1 MSRTIFE
8 KGADGRSG
16 SFIPAND
23 CPVEDLGF
31 KHPRAGAIGLP
42 RIGEQDLI
50 RHYVELAAK
59 NYHIDKGMYPLG
71 SCTMKYNPVINEEVA
86 KLAGFGG
93 LHPLQSEDDT
103 QGALE
108 LMYELESDLC
118 EICGMSAFSLQ
129 PVAGAHGELAGM
141 MIARDWFR
149 RRGEDRKT
157 VLVPDSAHGTN
168 PASVVICGF
177 TPKTIAS
184 NEAGLIDPEVLAREA
199 GDDTAVLML
208 TLPNTLG
215 LFEKDI
221 EKIIKIVHDAG
232 ALVYMDGANMNALLG
247 IVKPGSLGI
256 DIMHL
261 NLHKTFSTPHGGGGP
276 GAGPV
281 GVREHLAGLL
291 PVPRVVKK
299 DGRFSLEETGEES
312 IGRVHPWFGNFN
324 VLVKAYAYIKALG
337 GEGLREVS
345 ENAIINAN
353 YLMKKVARD
362 YDIKYPGRCMHE
374 FVASGRNLKQYGVKT
389 VDVAKRLLDYGL
401 HAPTVYF
408 PLIVEEALMIEPV
421 ETEKKEAL
429 DHFAEVMAKIAKEA
443 AENPEILHEA
453 PVTTPVRRLNEA
465 AAARCPELSWSGLE
479 CVPMEDE

>member
-8 KGADGRSG
+8 KGMNGRSG

-23 CPVEDLGF
+23 CPVDDLGF
-31 KHPRAGAIGLP
+31 TRPRGGEIGLP

-50 RHYVELAAK
+50 RHYVELASK

-86 KLAGFGG
+86 GLDGFAG
-93 LHPLQSEDDT
+93 LHPLQSEEDT

-118 EICGMSAFSLQ
+118 EICGMDAFSLQ
-129 PVAGAHGELAGM
+129 PVAGAHGELTGM
-141 MIARDWFR
+141 MIASEWFR
-149 RRGEDRKT
+149 RRGEERKT

-177 TPKTIAS
+177 TPKTIPS
-184 NEAGLIDPEVLAREA
+184 NEAGLIDPEVLEREV

-221 EKIIKIVHDAG
+221 ERIIKIVHDAG
-232 ALVYMDGANMNALLG
+232 ALIYMDGANMNALLG
-247 IVKPGSLGI
+247 IVRPGAIGV
-256 DIMHL
+256 DIMHV

-291 PVPRVVKK
+291 PVPRIMEEN
-299 DGRFSLEETGEES
+299 GRFSLKEDIGES

-324 VLVKAYAYIKALG
+324 VFVKAYAYIKALG

-353 YLMKKVARD
+353 YLMKKIAAD

-374 FVASGRNLKQYGVKT
+374 FVASGRNLKKYGVKT
-389 VDVAKRLLDYGL
+389 VDVAKRLLDYSL

-429 DHFAEVMAKIAKEA
+429 DHFAGVMTAIAKEA
-443 AENPEILHEA
+443 EENPEILREA
-453 PVTTPVRRLNEA
+453 PVTTPVRRLDEA
-465 AAARCPELSWSGLE
+465 AAARCPELSWSGGE
-479 CVPMEDE
+479 CLPMEE

>member
-8 KGADGRSG
+8 KGMNGRSG

-23 CPVEDLGF
+23 CPVDDLGF
-31 KHPRAGAIGLP
+31 TRPRGGEIGLP

-50 RHYVELAAK
+50 RHYVELASK

-86 KLAGFGG
+86 GLDGFAG
-93 LHPLQSEDDT
+93 LHPLQSEEDT

-118 EICGMSAFSLQ
+118 EICGMDAFSLQ
-129 PVAGAHGELAGM
+129 PVAGAHGELTGM
-141 MIARDWFR
+141 MIASEWFR
-149 RRGEDRKT
+149 RRGEERKT

-177 TPKTIAS
+177 TPKTIPS
-184 NEAGLIDPEVLAREA
+184 NEAGLIDPEVLEQEA

-221 EKIIKIVHDAG
+221 ERIIKIVHDAG

-247 IVKPGSLGI
+247 IVRPGAIGV
-256 DIMHL
+256 DIMHV

-281 GVREHLAGLL
+281 GVHEHLAGLL
-291 PVPRVVKK
+291 PVPRIMEEN
-299 DGRFSLEETGEES
+299 GRFSLKEDIGES

-324 VLVKAYAYIKALG
+324 VFVKAYAYIKALG

-353 YLMKKVARD
+353 YLMKKIAVD

-374 FVASGRNLKQYGVKT
+374 FVASGRNLKKYGVKT
-389 VDVAKRLLDYGL
+389 VDVAKRLLDYSL

-421 ETEKKEAL
+421 ETEKREAL
-429 DHFAEVMAKIAKEA
+429 DHFAGVMAAIAKEA
-443 AENPEILHEA
+443 EENPEILHEA
-453 PVTTPVRRLNEA
+453 PVTTPVRRLDEA
-465 AAARCPELSWSGLE
+465 AAARCPELSWSGGE
-479 CVPMEDE
+479 CLPMEE

>member
-8 KGADGRSG
+8 KGMNGRSG

-23 CPVEDLGF
+23 CPVDDLGF
-31 KHPRAGAIGLP
+31 TRPRGGEIGLP

-50 RHYVELAAK
+50 RHYVELASK

-86 KLAGFGG
+86 GLDGFAG
-93 LHPLQSEDDT
+93 LHPLQSEEDT

-118 EICGMSAFSLQ
+118 EICGMDAFSLQ
-129 PVAGAHGELAGM
+129 PVAGAHGELTGM
-141 MIARDWFR
+141 MIASEWFR
-149 RRGEDRKT
+149 RRGEERKT

-177 TPKTIAS
+177 TPKTIPS
-184 NEAGLIDPEVLAREA
+184 NEAGLIDPEVLEQEA

-221 EKIIKIVHDAG
+221 ERIIKIVHDAG

-247 IVKPGSLGI
+247 IVRPGAIGV
-256 DIMHL
+256 DIMHV

-276 GAGPV
+276 GSGPV

-291 PVPRVVKK
+291 PVPRIMEEN
-299 DGRFSLEETGEES
+299 GRFSLKEDIGES

-324 VLVKAYAYIKALG
+324 VFVKAYAYIKALG

-353 YLMKKVARD
+353 YLMKKIAVD

-374 FVASGRNLKQYGVKT
+374 FVASGRNLKKYGVKT
-389 VDVAKRLLDYGL
+389 VDVAKRLLDYSL

-421 ETEKKEAL
+421 ETEKREAL
-429 DHFAEVMAKIAKEA
+429 DHFAGVMAAIAKEA
-443 AENPEILHEA
+443 EENPEILHEA
-453 PVTTPVRRLNEA
+453 PVTTPVRRLDEA
-465 AAARCPELSWSGLE
+465 AAARCPELSWSGGE
-479 CVPMEDE
+479 CLPMEE

>member
-8 KGADGRSG
+8 KGMNGRSG

-23 CPVEDLGF
+23 CPVDDLGF
-31 KHPRAGAIGLP
+31 TRPRGGEIGLP
-42 RIGEQDLI
+42 RIGEQDII
-50 RHYVELAAK
+50 RHYVELASK

-86 KLAGFGG
+86 GLDGFAG
-93 LHPLQSEDDT
+93 LHPLQSEEDT

-118 EICGMSAFSLQ
+118 EICGMDAFTLQ
-129 PVAGAHGELAGM
+129 PVAGAHGELTGM
-141 MIARDWFR
+141 MIASEWFR
-149 RRGEDRKT
+149 RRGEERKT

-177 TPKTIAS
+177 TPKTIPS
-184 NEAGLIDPEVLAREA
+184 NEAGLIDPEVLEQEA

-221 EKIIKIVHDAG
+221 ERIIKIVHDAG
-232 ALVYMDGANMNALLG
+232 ALIYMDGANMNALLG
-247 IVKPGSLGI
+247 IVRPGAIGV
-256 DIMHL
+256 DIMHV

-276 GAGPV
+276 GSGPV

-291 PVPRVVKK
+291 PVPRIMEEN
-299 DGRFSLEETGEES
+299 GRFSLKEDIGES

-324 VLVKAYAYIKALG
+324 VFVKAYAYIKALG

-353 YLMKKVARD
+353 YLMKKIAVD

-374 FVASGRNLKQYGVKT
+374 FVASGRNLKKYGVKT
-389 VDVAKRLLDYGL
+389 VDVAKRLLDYSL

-429 DHFAEVMAKIAKEA
+429 DHFAGVMTAIAKEA
-443 AENPEILHEA
+443 EENPEILREA
-453 PVTTPVRRLNEA
+453 PVTTPVRRLDEA
-465 AAARCPELSWSGLE
+465 AAARCPELSWSGGE
-479 CVPMEDE
+479 CLPMEE

>member
-8 KGADGRSG
+8 KGANGRSG
-16 SFIPAND
+16 NFLPAND
-23 CPVEDLGF
+23 CPVDDLGF
-31 KHPRAGAIGLP
+31 AHRREGEIGLP

-50 RHYVELAAK
+50 RHYVELASK

-86 KLAGFGG
+86 SLGGFAG
-93 LHPLQSEDDT
+93 LHPLQSEDDV

-149 RRGEDRKT
+149 RRGEERKT

-177 TPKTIAS
+177 TPKTIPS
-184 NEAGLIDPEVLAREA
+184 NEAGLIDPEVLKQEA

-221 EKIIKIVHDAG
+221 EKIIRIVHDAG
-232 ALVYMDGANMNALLG
+232 ALVYMDGANMNALMG
-247 IVKPGSLGI
+247 IVKPGSIGI

-281 GVREHLAGLL
+281 GVLEHLAGLL

-299 DGRFSLEETGEES
+299 DGRFSLKETSGES

-324 VLVKAYAYIKALG
+324 VFVKAYAYIKALG
-337 GEGLREVS
+337 GEGLLEVS

-374 FVASGRNLKQYGVKT
+374 FVASGRNLKKFGVKT

-429 DHFAEVMAKIAKEA
+429 DHFADVMAKIAKEA
-443 AENPEILHEA
+443 EENPEILHEA
-453 PVTTPVRRLNEA
+453 PVTTPVRRLDEV
-465 AAARCPELSWSGLE
+465 AAARCPELSWSGGE
-479 CVPMEDE
+479 CLPMEE

>member
-1 MSRTIFE
+1 MSTTIFE
-8 KGADGRSG
+8 KGTGGRSG

-23 CPVEDLGF
+23 CPVDDLGF
-31 KHPRAGAIGLP
+31 AHPREGEVGLP

-50 RHYVELAAK
+50 RHYVELASK

-71 SCTMKYNPVINEEVA
+71 SCTMKYNPVVNEEVA
-86 KLAGFGG
+86 RLGGFAGI
-93 LHPLQSEDDT
+93 HPLQLEDDV

-108 LMYELESDLC
+108 LIYELESDLC
-118 EICGMSAFSLQ
+118 EICGMAAFSLQ
-129 PVAGAHGELAGM
+129 PVAGAHGELTGM

-177 TPKTIAS
+177 TPKTIPS
-184 NEAGLIDPEVLAREA
+184 NEAGLIDPEALRQEA
-199 GDDTAVLML
+199 DDDTAVLML

-221 EKIIKIVHDAG
+221 EEIIKIVHDAG
-232 ALVYMDGANMNALLG
+232 ALVYMDGANMNALMG
-247 IVKPGSLGI
+247 IVKPGSIGI

-276 GAGPV
+276 GSGPV
-281 GVREHLAGLL
+281 GVREHLASLL
-291 PVPRVVKK
+291 PVPRVVKEK
-299 DGRFSLEETGEES
+299 GRFTLREADEES

-324 VLVKAYAYIKALG
+324 VFVKAFAYIKALG

-374 FVASGRNLKQYGVKT
+374 FVASGRNLEEYGV
-389 VDVAKRLLDYGL
+389 
-401 HAPTVYF
+401 
-408 PLIVEEALMIEPV
+408 
-421 ETEKKEAL
+421 
-429 DHFAEVMAKIAKEA
+429 
-443 AENPEILHEA
+443 
-453 PVTTPVRRLNEA
+453 
-465 AAARCPELSWSGLE
+465 
-479 CVPMEDE
+479 

>member
-8 KGADGRSG
+8 KGMNGRSG

-23 CPVEDLGF
+23 CPVDDLGF
-31 KHPRAGAIGLP
+31 TRPRGGEIGLP

-50 RHYVELAAK
+50 RHYVELASK

-86 KLAGFGG
+86 GLDGFAG
-93 LHPLQSEDDT
+93 LHPLQSEEDT

-118 EICGMSAFSLQ
+118 EICGMDAFSLQ
-129 PVAGAHGELAGM
+129 PVAGAHGELTGM
-141 MIARDWFR
+141 MIASEWFR
-149 RRGEDRKT
+149 RRGEERKT

-177 TPKTIAS
+177 TPKTIPS
-184 NEAGLIDPEVLAREA
+184 NEAGLIDPEVLEQEA

-221 EKIIKIVHDAG
+221 ERIIKIVHDAG

-247 IVKPGSLGI
+247 IVRPGAIGV
-256 DIMHL
+256 DIMHV

-291 PVPRVVKK
+291 PVPRIMEEN
-299 DGRFSLEETGEES
+299 GRFSLKEDIGES

-324 VLVKAYAYIKALG
+324 VFVKAYAYIKALG

-353 YLMKKVARD
+353 YLMKKIAVD

-374 FVASGRNLKQYGVKT
+374 FVASGRNLKKYGVKT
-389 VDVAKRLLDYGL
+389 VDVAKRLLDYSL

-421 ETEKKEAL
+421 ETEKREAL
-429 DHFAEVMAKIAKEA
+429 DHFAGVMAAIAKEA
-443 AENPEILHEA
+443 EENPEILHEA
-453 PVTTPVRRLNEA
+453 PVTTPVRRLDEA
-465 AAARCPELSWSGLE
+465 AAARCPELSWSGGE
-479 CVPMEDE
+479 CLPMEE

>member
-8 KGADGRSG
+8 KGMNGRSG

-23 CPVEDLGF
+23 CPVDDLGF
-31 KHPRAGAIGLP
+31 TRPRGGEIGLP

-50 RHYVELAAK
+50 RHYVELASK

-86 KLAGFGG
+86 GLDGFAG
-93 LHPLQSEDDT
+93 LHPLQSEEDT

-118 EICGMSAFSLQ
+118 EICGMDAFSLQ
-129 PVAGAHGELAGM
+129 PVAGAHGELTGM
-141 MIARDWFR
+141 MIASEWFR
-149 RRGEDRKT
+149 RRGEERKT

-177 TPKTIAS
+177 TPKTIPS
-184 NEAGLIDPEVLAREA
+184 NEAGLIDPEVLEREA

-221 EKIIKIVHDAG
+221 ERIIKIVHDAG

-247 IVKPGSLGI
+247 IVRPGAIGV
-256 DIMHL
+256 DIMHV

-276 GAGPV
+276 GSGPV

-291 PVPRVVKK
+291 PVPRIMEEN
-299 DGRFSLEETGEES
+299 GRFSLKEDIGES

-324 VLVKAYAYIKALG
+324 VFVKAYAYIKALG

-353 YLMKKVARD
+353 YLMKKIAAD

-374 FVASGRNLKQYGVKT
+374 FVASGRNLKKYGVKT
-389 VDVAKRLLDYGL
+389 VDVAKRLLDYSL

-429 DHFAEVMAKIAKEA
+429 DHFAGVMTAIAKEA
-443 AENPEILHEA
+443 EENPEILREA
-453 PVTTPVRRLNEA
+453 PVTTPVRRLDEA
-465 AAARCPELSWSGLE
+465 AAARCPELSWSGGE
-479 CVPMEDE
+479 CLPMEE

>member
-1 MSRTIFE
+1 MSTTIFE
-8 KGADGRSG
+8 KGTAGKSG
-16 SFIPAND
+16 SFIAAND
-23 CPVEDLGF
+23 CPVEDLDF
-31 KHPRAGAIGLP
+31 AHPRGGEIGLP

-50 RHYVELAAK
+50 RHYVELASK

-86 KLAGFGG
+86 GLGGFTG
-93 LHPLQSEDDT
+93 LHPLQSEEDV

-129 PVAGAHGELAGM
+129 PVAGAHGELTGM

-149 RRGEDRKT
+149 RRGEERKT

-177 TPKTIAS
+177 TPKTIPS
-184 NEAGLIDPEVLAREA
+184 NEAGLIDPDTLEREVGA
-199 GDDTAVLML
+199 DTAVLML

-215 LFEKDI
+215 LFERDI
-221 EKIIKIVHDAG
+221 ERIIRIVHDAG
-232 ALVYMDGANMNALLG
+232 ALIYMDGANMNALLG
-247 IVKPGSLGI
+247 IVRPGAIGV
-256 DIMHL
+256 DIMHV

-276 GAGPV
+276 GSGPV

-291 PVPRVVKK
+291 PVPRVVKE
-299 DGRFSLEETGEES
+299 DGRFSLEEDIEES

-324 VLVKAYAYIKALG
+324 VFVKAYAYIKALG
-337 GEGLREVS
+337 GEGLREAS

-353 YLMKKVARD
+353 YLMKKVEAH

-374 FVASGRNLKQYGVKT
+374 FVASGRNLRQFGVKT
-389 VDVAKRLLDYGL
+389 IDVAKRLLDYGL

-421 ETEKKEAL
+421 ETEKKETL
-429 DHFAEVMAKIAKEA
+429 DHFADVMAAIAKEA
-443 AENPEILHEA
+443 EENPEILHEA
-453 PVTTPVRRLNEA
+453 PVTTPVRRLDEVS
-465 AAARCPELSWSGLE
+465 AARSPELCWPGEE
-479 CVPMEDE
+479 CMPGEA

>member
-1 MSRTIFE
+1 MSATIFE
-8 KGADGRSG
+8 KGTNGRSG
-16 SFIPAND
+16 SFIQAND
-23 CPVEDLGF
+23 CPVDDLGF
-31 KHPRAGAIGLP
+31 SRPRGGEIGLP

-50 RHYVELAAK
+50 RHYVELASK

-86 KLAGFGG
+86 GLDGFTG
-93 LHPLQSEDDT
+93 LHPLQSEEDV

-129 PVAGAHGELAGM
+129 PVAGAHGELTGM
-141 MIARDWFR
+141 MIAREWFR
-149 RRGEDRKT
+149 RRGEERKI

-177 TPKTIAS
+177 TPKTIPS
-184 NEAGLIDPEVLAREA
+184 NEAGLIDPEVLEREA
-199 GDDTAVLML
+199 GEDTAVLML

-221 EKIIKIVHDAG
+221 EKIIRIVHDAG

-247 IVKPGSLGI
+247 IVRPGEIGV
-256 DIMHL
+256 DIMHV

-281 GVREHLAGLL
+281 GVSEHLAALL
-291 PVPRVVKK
+291 PVPRIVREN
-299 DGRFSLEETGEES
+299 GRFSLNEDIGES

-324 VLVKAYAYIKALG
+324 VFVKAYAYIKALG

-353 YLMKKVARD
+353 YLMKKIAAD
-362 YDIKYPGRCMHE
+362 YDIKFPGRCMHE
-374 FVASGRNLKQYGVKT
+374 FVASGRNLKQFGVKT
-389 VDVAKRLLDYGL
+389 LDVAKRLLDYGL

-421 ETEKKEAL
+421 ETEKKENL
-429 DHFAEVMAKIAKEA
+429 DHFADVMAAIAKEA
-443 AENPEILHEA
+443 EENPEILHEA
-453 PVTTPVRRLNEA
+453 PVTTPVRRLDEA
-465 AAARCPELSWSGLE
+465 AAARCPELSWSGGE
-479 CVPMEDE
+479 CLPMEE

>member
-1 MSRTIFE
+1 MSTTIFE
-8 KGADGRSG
+8 KGTNGRSG

-23 CPVEDLGF
+23 CPVDDLGF
-31 KHPRAGAIGLP
+31 THPRAGEIGLP
-42 RIGEQDLI
+42 RVGEQDLI
-50 RHYVELAAK
+50 RHYVELASK

-86 KLAGFGG
+86 RLEGFTG
-93 LHPLQSEDDT
+93 LHPLQPWDDA

-108 LMYELESDLC
+108 LMYELETDLC

-129 PVAGAHGELAGM
+129 PVAGAHGELTGM

-149 RRGEDRKT
+149 RRGEERKT

-177 TPKTIAS
+177 EPKTIQS
-184 NEAGLIDPEVLAREA
+184 NDAGLIDPDILEKEL
-199 GDDTAVLML
+199 GSDTAVLMM

-221 EKIIKIVHDAG
+221 EKIIGLVHDAG

-247 IVKPGSLGI
+247 IVRPGEIGV
-256 DIMHL
+256 DIMHV

-276 GAGPV
+276 GSGPV
-281 GVREHLAGLL
+281 GVCEHLAPLL
-291 PVPRVVKK
+291 PVPRIVKEK
-299 DGRFSLEETGEES
+299 DRFVLREDVEES
-312 IGRVHPWFGNFN
+312 IGRIHPWFGNFN
-324 VLVKAYAYIKALG
+324 VFVKAYAYIKSLG

-353 YLMKKVARD
+353 YLMKKIAAD

-374 FVASGRNLKQYGVKT
+374 FVASGRNLKKFGVKT
-389 VDVAKRLLDYGL
+389 LDIAKRLLDYGV

-421 ETEKKEAL
+421 ETEKKASL
-429 DHFAEVMAKIAKEA
+429 DRFADVMARIAREA
-443 AENPEILHEA
+443 EENPEILHEA
-453 PVTTPVRRLNEA
+453 PVSTPVRRLDEA
-465 AAARCPELSWSGLE
+465 AAARCPELSWSGGE
-479 CVPMEDE
+479 CFPMEE

>member
-8 KGADGRSG
+8 KGMNGRSG

-23 CPVEDLGF
+23 CPVDDLGF
-31 KHPRAGAIGLP
+31 TRPRGGEIGLP

-50 RHYVELAAK
+50 RHYVELASK

-86 KLAGFGG
+86 GLDGFAG
-93 LHPLQSEDDT
+93 LHPLQSEEDT

-118 EICGMSAFSLQ
+118 EICGMDAFSLQ
-129 PVAGAHGELAGM
+129 PVAGAHGELTGM
-141 MIARDWFR
+141 MIASEWFR
-149 RRGEDRKT
+149 RRGEERKT

-168 PASVVICGF
+168 PASVVTCGF
-177 TPKTIAS
+177 TPKTIPS
-184 NEAGLIDPEVLAREA
+184 NEAGLIDPEVLEQEA

-221 EKIIKIVHDAG
+221 ERIIKIVHDAG

-247 IVKPGSLGI
+247 IVRPGAIGV
-256 DIMHL
+256 DIMHV

-281 GVREHLAGLL
+281 GVREYLAGLL
-291 PVPRVVKK
+291 PVPRIMEEN
-299 DGRFSLEETGEES
+299 GRFSLKEDIGES

-324 VLVKAYAYIKALG
+324 VFVKAYAYIKALG

-353 YLMKKVARD
+353 YLMKKIAVD

-374 FVASGRNLKQYGVKT
+374 FVASGRNLKKYGVKT
-389 VDVAKRLLDYGL
+389 VDVAKRLLDYSL

-421 ETEKKEAL
+421 ETEKREAL
-429 DHFAEVMAKIAKEA
+429 DHFAGVMAAIAKEA
-443 AENPEILHEA
+443 EENPEILHEA
-453 PVTTPVRRLNEA
+453 PVTTPVRRLDEA
-465 AAARCPELSWSGLE
+465 AAARCPELSWSGGE
-479 CVPMEDE
+479 CLPMEE

>member
-8 KGADGRSG
+8 KGMNGRSG

-23 CPVEDLGF
+23 CPVDDLGF
-31 KHPRAGAIGLP
+31 TRPRGGEIGLP

-50 RHYVELAAK
+50 RHYIELASK

-86 KLAGFGG
+86 GLDGFAG
-93 LHPLQSEDDT
+93 LHPLQSEEDT

-118 EICGMSAFSLQ
+118 EICGMDAFSLQ
-129 PVAGAHGELAGM
+129 PVAGAHGELTGM
-141 MIARDWFR
+141 MIASEWFR
-149 RRGEDRKT
+149 RRGEERKT

-177 TPKTIAS
+177 TPKTIPS
-184 NEAGLIDPEVLAREA
+184 NEAGLIDPEVLEQEV

-221 EKIIKIVHDAG
+221 ERIIKIVHDAG

-247 IVKPGSLGI
+247 IVRPGAIGV
-256 DIMHL
+256 DIMHV

-291 PVPRVVKK
+291 PVPRIMEEN
-299 DGRFSLEETGEES
+299 GRFSLKEDIGES

-324 VLVKAYAYIKALG
+324 VFVKAYAYIKALG

-353 YLMKKVARD
+353 YLMKKIAVD

-374 FVASGRNLKQYGVKT
+374 FVASGRNLKKYGVKT

-421 ETEKKEAL
+421 ETEKREAL
-429 DHFAEVMAKIAKEA
+429 DHFAGVMAAIAKEA
-443 AENPEILHEA
+443 EENPEILHEA
-453 PVTTPVRRLNEA
+453 PVTTPVRRLDEA
-465 AAARCPELSWSGLE
+465 AAARCPELSWSGGE
-479 CVPMEDE
+479 CLPMEE

>member
-8 KGADGRSG
+8 KGMNGRSG

-23 CPVEDLGF
+23 CPVDDLGF
-31 KHPRAGAIGLP
+31 TRPRGGEIGLP
-42 RIGEQDLI
+42 RIGEQDII
-50 RHYVELAAK
+50 RHYVELASK

-86 KLAGFGG
+86 GLDGFAG
-93 LHPLQSEDDT
+93 LHPLQSEEDT

-118 EICGMSAFSLQ
+118 EICGMDAFSLQ
-129 PVAGAHGELAGM
+129 PVAGAHGELTGM
-141 MIARDWFR
+141 MIASEWFR
-149 RRGEDRKT
+149 RRGEERKT

-168 PASVVICGF
+168 PASVVTCGF
-177 TPKTIAS
+177 TPKTIPS
-184 NEAGLIDPEVLAREA
+184 NEAGLIDPEVLEQEA

-221 EKIIKIVHDAG
+221 ERIIKIVHDAG

-247 IVKPGSLGI
+247 IVRPGVIGV
-256 DIMHL
+256 DIMHV

-291 PVPRVVKK
+291 PVPRIMEEN
-299 DGRFSLEETGEES
+299 GRFSLKEDIGES

-324 VLVKAYAYIKALG
+324 VFVKAYAYIKALG

-353 YLMKKVARD
+353 YLMKKIAVD

-374 FVASGRNLKQYGVKT
+374 FVASGRNLKKYGVKT
-389 VDVAKRLLDYGL
+389 VDVAKRLLDYSL

-421 ETEKKEAL
+421 ETEKREAL
-429 DHFAEVMAKIAKEA
+429 DHFAGVMAAIAKEA
-443 AENPEILHEA
+443 EENPEILHEA
-453 PVTTPVRRLNEA
+453 PVTTPVRRLDEA
-465 AAARCPELSWSGLE
+465 AAARCPELSWSGGE
-479 CVPMEDE
+479 CLPMEE